1 MKSKIALVFLLV
13 SAAVTAGAQDRPSFF
28 RSCMDII
35 DRLAD
40 SGRNLD
46 SVYVL
51 RPALRWDVALDG
63 TGIRTGAD
71 LYSDITVTDLTES
84 NPQTVS
90 GTLRTGMQK
99 RLYKKIGAGISYG
112 GLSLSYGVEVD
123 RESPRQNRYFT
134 LGSTGSYYGAQIQY
148 YSTHEYVEGSLDI
161 ENVPPVTLTSLNPCQ
176 VRDLTIDAFYAFNR
190 KKFVYSAAYTGRL
203 VQQRSA
209 GSWMVAAKFLQG
221 DFRLDDIVLSTLLN
235 GLNRYSTLQVQL
247 GGGYSYNWT
256 VVHRAPE
263 DLRTWKGLRN
273 LTVNATVLPMVSL
286 YHDIHVEQGAGED
299 LKRTR
304 YAGQPVFSP
313 TVRCA
318 VGYAWNRYH
327 VNVSASYNRFS
338 FHGADTLLE
347 EDGGYLRTKGRTK
360 GVFYDLTAKVQ
371 VSVRF

>member
-1 MKSKIALVFLLV
+1 MKSKIALVFLLM
-13 SAAVTAGAQDRPSFF
+13 SAAVTVSAQDRSSFF
-28 RSCMDII
+28 RSCMDFI

-46 SVYVL
+46 TVYVL
-51 RPALRWDVALDG
+51 RPALKWEVALDG

-71 LYSDITVTDLTES
+71 LYSDITVTDLTGS

-176 VRDLTIDAFYAFNR
+176 VRDLTVDAFYAFNR
-190 KKFVYSAAYTGRL
+190 KKFVYSAAYSGRL

-209 GSWMVAAKFLQG
+209 GSWMVAAKYLQG

-263 DLRTWKGLRN
+263 DPRTWRGLRN
-273 LTVNATVLPMVSL
+273 LTVNATVLPMISL

-299 LKRTR
+299 MKRTR

-318 VGYAWNRYH
+318 AGYAWDRYH
-327 VNVSASYNRFS
+327 VNVSAGYNRFS

-347 EDGGYLRTKGRTK
+347 EDGGYLRTKVRTK